1 MIFKKYLTLIA
12 IIGCFVACSAQEKS
26 EATSFAVTKTDAEW
40 KKQLTAEEY
49 EVLREKGTERAGTG
63 DLNDNKEYG
72 VYTCA
77 ACSHELFSSEHK
89 YESGS
94 GWPAFDRPI
103 KKKNV
108 KENKDASYGMVRVEI
123 VCSNCGGHLGHM
135 FEDGPRETTGQRYC
149 INSVSLNFK
158 KEKKTESTKTK

>member
-1 MIFKKYLTLIA
+1 MIIKKYLTLLGIL
-12 IIGCFVACSAQEKS
+12 GCFVACTAQNQS
-26 EATSFAVTKTDAEW
+26 DSTSFKVNKTDAEW
-40 KKQLTAEEY
+40 KQELTAEEY
-49 EVLREKGTERAGTG
+49 KVLREKGTERAGTG
-63 DLNDNKEYG
+63 DLNDNKEHG

-77 ACSHELFSSEHK
+77 ACSFELFSSEHK

-103 KKKNV
+103 KTENV
-108 KENKDASYGMVRVEI
+108 VENKDSSYGMVRVEI

-135 FEDGPRETTGQRYC
+135 FEDGPRKTTGQRYC

-158 KEKKTESTKTK
+158 KEKEKDSSK